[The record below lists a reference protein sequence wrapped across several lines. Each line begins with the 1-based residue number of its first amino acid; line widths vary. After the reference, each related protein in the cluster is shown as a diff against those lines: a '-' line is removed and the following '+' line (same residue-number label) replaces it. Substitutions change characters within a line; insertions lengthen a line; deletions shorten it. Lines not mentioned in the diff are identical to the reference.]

1 MRKSDLENNYRIDEN
16 VDMELLEL
24 ENEVF
29 ADFKEYDVEFPSEE
43 EMMSTIEAIR
53 PHVPK
58 RKSFFKPVTDLVK
71 HSGQEIFRISP
82 LFWGANGLLVVI
94 SLLAFF
100 TVEHLDPYF
109 TIMILAPLPTIAGV
123 LELMRS
129 KNSGML
135 ELELSL
141 KYSWQELLLARMLV
155 VGGFNVMVNIG
166 LTAVLSFVVADVWFG
181 KMTLYWLTPFTLLT
195 AVSLVIISRFRRLHI
210 VSATLVGWG
219 GIGMVMS
226 QTTLFERLETVP
238 SYVFVLVIV
247 AASIFS
253 LCKMMWIYKRGIS
266 YEFNH

>member
-1 MRKSDLENNYRIDEN
+1 MRKNDCEDKIREDDDFDL
-16 VDMELLEL
+16 ELLEL

-29 ADFKEYDVEFPSEE
+29 GNLKEYDVEFPSEE

-58 RKSFFKPVTDLVK
+58 RTNVFQPLVDLLK

-82 LFWGANGLLVVI
+82 LFWGLNGLLVLV
-94 SLLAFF
+94 SLVAFF
-100 TVEHLDPYF
+100 TVEQLDPYF

-141 KYSWQELLLARMLV
+141 KYSWQELLLSRMLV
-155 VGGFNVMVNIG
+155 IGGFNVLVNIAF
-166 LTAVLSFVVADVWFG
+166 TVVLSFVVADVWFA
-181 KMTLYWLTPFTLLT
+181 KMTLYWLTPFTILMAVWLLI
-195 AVSLVIISRFRRLHI
+195 VSRFRRFHI
-210 VSATLVGWG
+210 VTVALVSWVGV
-219 GIGMVMS
+219 GMVMS
-226 QTTLFERLETVP
+226 QTKLFERISDVP
-238 SYVFVLVIV
+238 LYVFVLVIV

-253 LCKMMWIYKRGIS
+253 LGKVMWIYKRGIS
-266 YEFNH
+266 YELNH

>member
-1 MRKSDLENNYRIDEN
+1 MRKNEFEDKFRED
-16 VDMELLEL
+16 DDFDWELLEL

-29 ADFKEYDVEFPSEE
+29 SSLKEYDVEFPSED

-58 RKSFFKPVTDLVK
+58 KQRMFKPLVDLVK
-71 HSGQEIFRISP
+71 HSGQEFFRISP
-82 LFWGANGLLVVI
+82 LFWGANGLLVLI
-94 SLLAFF
+94 SLIAFF
-100 TVEHLDPYF
+100 TVEELDPYF

-141 KYSWQELLLARMLV
+141 KYSWQELLLSRMV
-155 VGGFNVMVNIG
+155 VIGGFNVLVNFAF
-166 LTAVLSFVVADVWFG
+166 TMVLSFVVADVWFG
-181 KMTLYWLTPFTLLT
+181 KMTLYWLTPFTLLM
-195 AVSLVIISRFRRLHI
+195 AVSLVIVSRFRRFHI
-210 VSATLVGWG
+210 VTVALVSWIGL
-219 GIGMVMS
+219 GMVMS
-226 QTTLFERLETVP
+226 QTELFERLGEVP
-238 SYVFVLVIV
+238 LYAFVLVII

-266 YEFNH
+266 YELNH

>member
-1 MRKSDLENNYRIDEN
+1 MRKKEFDDNFRDDE
-16 VDMELLEL
+16 DFDWDLLEL

-29 ADFKEYDVEFPSEE
+29 SSLKEYDVEFPSEE

-58 RKSFFKPVTDLVK
+58 RKSVFEPLAGLVR
-71 HSGQEIFRISP
+71 HAGQEIFRTSP

-94 SLLAFF
+94 SLFMFF
-100 TVEHLDPYF
+100 TVEQLDPYF

-141 KYSWQELLLARMLV
+141 KYSWQELLLARILV
-155 VGGFNVMVNIG
+155 VGGFNVLMNIG
-166 LTAVLSFVVADVWFG
+166 LTMVLSFVVADVWFV
-181 KMTLYWLTPFTLLT
+181 KMTLYWLTPFTVLT
-195 AVSLVIISRFRRLHI
+195 AVSLVIVSRFRRLHM
-210 VSATLVGWG
+210 VTATLVSWV

-226 QTTLFERLETVP
+226 QTSLFERLETVP
-238 SYVFVLVIV
+238 LYVFILVIV

-253 LCKMMWIYKRGIS
+253 LWKMLWIYKRGIS